1 MIADFYH
8 HPSKVV
14 IEIDGSIHDLADVQ
28 VRDRRRTELLEQR
41 GFVVVRYTNDDV
53 IYNLDMVMTELQ
65 QRIGERLEQKNAWTM
80 DTND

>member
-1 MIADFYH
+1 M
-8 HPSKVV
+8 

-65 QRIGERLEQKNAWTM
+65 QRIGERLEQKNA
-80 DTND
+80 